1 MMSTLS
7 LNQNREADTVKDL
20 LLIVL
25 SVLLAALGQLL
36 LKQGMIKVGRVSSLA
51 SAPSM
56 ILTALLNPIVLAGLA
71 IFGVSALS
79 WLIVLSRVKLSIA
92 YPMVS
97 LGYVA
102 VVFFSWLIFKESVKP
117 ITIAG
122 CLIIAFGVFLISRG
136 MQ

>member
-1 MMSTLS
+1 M
-7 LNQNREADTVKDL
+7 KDM
-20 LLIVL
+20 LLIIL
-25 SVLLAALGQLL
+25 SVSLAALGQLL
-36 LKQGMIKVGRVSSLA
+36 LKLGMIKVGRVSSLA

-56 ILTALLNPIVLAGLA
+56 ILNALLNPIVLSGLA
-71 IFGVSALS
+71 VFGISALS
-79 WLIVLSRVKLSIA
+79 WLVVLSRVKLSIA

-117 ITIAG
+117 ITIVG
-122 CLIIAFGVFLISRG
+122 CLTIAVGVFLISRG

>member
-1 MMSTLS
+1 M
-7 LNQNREADTVKDL
+7 KDI
-20 LLIVL
+20 LLIVF
-25 SVLLAALGQLL
+25 SVLLATSGQLL
-36 LKQGMIKVGRVSSLA
+36 LKQGMIRVGKISSLA

-71 IFGVSALS
+71 FFAISALS
-79 WLIVLSRVKLSIA
+79 WMVVLSRVKLSVA

-117 ITIAG
+117 ITIVG
-122 CLIIAFGVFLISRG
+122 CLTIALGVFFISRG

>member
-1 MMSTLS
+1 M
-7 LNQNREADTVKDL
+7 KDM
-20 LLIVL
+20 LLIVF
-25 SVLLAALGQLL
+25 SVSLAALGQLL
-36 LKQGMIKVGRVSSLA
+36 LKLGMVKVGRVSSLA

-56 ILTALLNPIVLAGLA
+56 ILNALLNPIIISGLA
-71 IFGVSALS
+71 VFGISALS
-79 WLIVLSRVKLSIA
+79 WLVVLSRVKLSIA

-117 ITIAG
+117 VTIMG
-122 CLIIAFGVFLISRG
+122 CLAIAVGVFLISRG

>member
-1 MMSTLS
+1 M
-7 LNQNREADTVKDL
+7 KDM
-20 LLIVL
+20 LLIVF
-25 SVLLAALGQLL
+25 SVSLAALGQLL
-36 LKQGMIKVGRVSSLA
+36 LKLGMVKVGRVSSLA

-56 ILTALLNPIVLAGLA
+56 ILNALLNPIVLSGLA
-71 IFGVSALS
+71 VFGISALS
-79 WLIVLSRVKLSIA
+79 WLVVLSRVKLSIA

-117 ITIAG
+117 ITIMG
-122 CLIIAFGVFLISRG
+122 CLAIAVGVFLISRG